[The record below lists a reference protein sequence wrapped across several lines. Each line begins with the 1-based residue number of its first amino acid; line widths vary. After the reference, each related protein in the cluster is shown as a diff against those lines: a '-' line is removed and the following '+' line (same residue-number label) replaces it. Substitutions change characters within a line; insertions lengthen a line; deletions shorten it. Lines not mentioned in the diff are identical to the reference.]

1 MTRVKDNG
9 FPPNGSDRTVGL
21 RFTQHDFDLFARL
34 SGDDNPIH
42 VDREFAAT
50 TRFGRTVAHGM
61 LLFAAANAAINRWI
75 GGRLNLHRQQLV
87 FPAPTFA
94 DEDVALSLTIQ
105 PDQDATRRRVDFV
118 MTTSL
123 GESCRGQA
131 FVGFDELTPG
141 RSVPAVR
148 PTEMTLKGLRVGMQ
162 AARTRILSASDVQTF
177 VELIRDPHPGY
188 SDSSPLAP
196 PALLGGAV
204 SDLLGVSL
212 PGPGSNWLKQT
223 YRFHRHVRAGA
234 GIRSSVTISRL
245 RPPKDLVNLQTEVE
259 VDMKP
264 AVSGEALLLVTDV
277 ADRSSAPPPAADT

>member
-1 MTRVKDNG
+1 MTRVKDHG

-21 RFTQHDFDLFARL
+21 RFTQHDFDLFAQL

-61 LLFAAANAAINRWI
+61 LLFASANAAINRWI
-75 GGRLNLHRQQLV
+75 GGRLNLHEQQLM

-94 DEDVALSLTIQ
+94 DEDVALNLTIQ
-105 PDQDATRRRVDFV
+105 PDHDTTRRRIDFA

-123 GESCRGQA
+123 GESCRGRA
-131 FVGFDELTPG
+131 FVGFDELRPG
-141 RSVPAVR
+141 RSAPAVR
-148 PTEMTLKGLRVGMQ
+148 PTETTLKGLRVGMQ
-162 AARTRILSASDVQTF
+162 AERTRVLSPSHVQTF

-188 SDSSPLAP
+188 SESSPVVP

-212 PGPGSNWLKQT
+212 PGPGSNWLKQV
-223 YRFHRHVRAGA
+223 YRFHRHVRSGA
-234 GIRSSVTISRL
+234 GIRSSVTITRL
-245 RPPKDLVNLQTEVE
+245 RPPKNLVNLQTEVD
-259 VDMKP
+259 VVTKP
-264 AVSGEALLLVTDV
+264 AVSGEALLLVSDV
-277 ADRSSAPPPAADT
+277 ADRSTAPPPSADG